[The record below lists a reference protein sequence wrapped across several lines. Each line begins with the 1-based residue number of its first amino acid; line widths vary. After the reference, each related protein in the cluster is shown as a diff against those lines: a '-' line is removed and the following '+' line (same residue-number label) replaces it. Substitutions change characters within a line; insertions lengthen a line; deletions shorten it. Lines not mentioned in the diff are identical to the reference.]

1 MPTIDWIMLLVVIGG
16 LGAIGYAFKF
26 AMNIYRSGNSQKNIS
41 AGGDVV
47 GGNKTTIRDEQT
59 KRH

>member
-1 MPTIDWIMLLVVIGG
+1 MLLVVIGG